1 MTGLIAQTNAN
12 IRDAERQ
19 YRDLKARQDRL
30 RRPVQL
36 IDRLLQELEE
46 LNLKGMKRVPISYE
60 PRLEEIPALVGPI
73 SGLEREGQERAA
85 GLRTVTMVSLGSC
98 LFTIVGAYGFS
109 QTDPSRVA
117 AQIVTGI
124 GFLGAGTI
132 FLRKDLVRGLTTAAT
147 IWATAAIG
155 MAAATAQYFEAA
167 FTTLL
172 ILAVLMVL
180 KPIER
185 RFFKRPNEATVSLIL
200 PRSDTEI
207 ERVRSALGAIGAFP
221 QSLRIHELNET
232 DDRLEIDVGL
242 PQGRTTAELL
252 HQLRSVVGARQ
263 ILISRDLVEDRIR
276 AGN

>member
-1 MTGLIAQTNAN
+1 MF
-12 IRDAERQ
+12 
-19 YRDLKARQDRL
+19 DLML
-30 RRPVQL
+30 
-36 IDRLLQELEE
+36 RLL
-46 LNLKGMKRVPISYE
+46 V
-60 PRLEEIPALVGPI
+60 ALVLGAI
-73 SGLEREGQERAA
+73 VGLERERQERAA

-132 FLRKDLVRGLTTAAT
+132 FLRKDIVRGLTTAAT
-147 IWATAAIG
+147 IWAVAAIG
-155 MAAATAQYFEAA
+155 MAAGTFQAA

-180 KPIER
+180 KPIEK
-185 RFFKRPNEATVSLIL
+185 RFFKRPSEATVNLIV
-200 PRSDTEI
+200 PRGADEI
-207 ERVRSALGAIGAFP
+207 ERVRAALAGIGAFP
-221 QSLRIHELNET
+221 MSLRIHELNET

-242 PQGRTTAELL
+242 PHERTTSDLL
-252 HQLRSVVGARQ
+252 RQLRTVEGARQ
-263 ILISRDLVEDRIR
+263 ILISRDLVEDRVR

>member
-1 MTGLIAQTNAN
+1 MPNSF
-12 IRDAERQ
+12 
-19 YRDLKARQDRL
+19 DLML
-30 RRPVQL
+30 
-36 IDRLLQELEE
+36 RLL
-46 LNLKGMKRVPISYE
+46 V
-60 PRLEEIPALVGPI
+60 ALVLGGI
-73 SGLEREGQERAA
+73 VGLERERQERAA

-98 LFTIVGAYGFS
+98 LFTIVGEFGFTN
-109 QTDPSRVA
+109 TDPSRVA

-155 MAAATAQYFEAA
+155 MAAGTAQYFEAA

-185 RFFKRPNEATVSLIL
+185 RFFKRPNEAQVSLIV
-200 PRSDTEI
+200 PRRDGEI
-207 ERVRSALGAIGAFP
+207 DAVRASLAAIGAFP
-221 QSLRIHELNET
+221 VSLRIHELNET
-232 DDRLEIDVGL
+232 DDRFEIDVGL
-242 PQGRTTAELL
+242 PAARTTSDLL
-252 HQLRSVVGARQ
+252 RQLRGLDGARQ
-263 ILISRDLVEDRIR
+263 ILISRDLVEDRTR

>member
-1 MTGLIAQTNAN
+1 MPPNTL
-12 IRDAERQ
+12 
-19 YRDLKARQDRL
+19 DLML
-30 RRPVQL
+30 
-36 IDRLLQELEE
+36 RLLA
-46 LNLKGMKRVPISYE
+46 S
-60 PRLEEIPALVGPI
+60 LVLGAVI
-73 SGLEREGQERAA
+73 GLERERQERAA

-155 MAAATAQYFEAA
+155 MAAGTARYFEAV

-185 RFFKRPNEATVSLIL
+185 RFFKRPNEASVSMIV
-200 PRSDTEI
+200 PRSEAEI
-207 ERVRSALGAIGAFP
+207 DRVRSALSAIGAFP
-221 QSLRIHELNET
+221 VSLRIHELNDT

-252 HQLRSVVGARQ
+252 RQLRSVEGARQ

>member
-1 MTGLIAQTNAN
+1 M
-12 IRDAERQ
+12 
-19 YRDLKARQDRL
+19 
-30 RRPVQL
+30 V
-36 IDRLLQELEE
+36 RLLA
-46 LNLKGMKRVPISYE
+46 
-60 PRLEEIPALVGPI
+60 ALVLGSI
-73 SGLEREGQERAA
+73 IGLERERQERAA

-155 MAAATAQYFEAA
+155 MAAGTARYFEAV

-180 KPIER
+180 KPVER
-185 RFFKRPNEATVSLIL
+185 RFFKRPSEAQVSMIV
-200 PRSDTEI
+200 PRAETEI
-207 ERVRSALGAIGAFP
+207 EKVRAALSGIGAFAE
-221 QSLRIHELNET
+221 SLRIFELPDNE
-232 DDRLEIDVGL
+232 DRIEMDVGL
-242 PQGRTTAELL
+242 PPSRTTSDLL
-252 HQLRSVVGARQ
+252 RQLRGLEGARN
-263 ILISRDLVEDRIR
+263 ILISRDLIEDRIR

>member
-1 MTGLIAQTNAN
+1 ML
-12 IRDAERQ
+12 
-19 YRDLKARQDRL
+19 
-30 RRPVQL
+30 
-36 IDRLLQELEE
+36 RLL
-46 LNLKGMKRVPISYE
+46 V
-60 PRLEEIPALVGPI
+60 ALVLGAVV
-73 SGLEREGQERAA
+73 GLERERQERAA

-98 LFTIVGAYGFS
+98 LFTIVGAYAFG

-147 IWATAAIG
+147 IWTVAAIG
-155 MAAATAQYFEAA
+155 MAVGTAEYVIAI

-172 ILAVLMVL
+172 ILSVLMVL

-185 RFFKRPNEATVSLIL
+185 RFFKRPNEAQVSLVV
-200 PRSDTEI
+200 PRAEGEI
-207 ERVRSALGAIGAFP
+207 ERMRAALAAIGAFP
-221 QSLRIHELNET
+221 MSIRIHEVSET

-242 PQGRTTAELL
+242 PQNRTTAELL
-252 HQLRSVVGARQ
+252 RQLRTVEGARQ
-263 ILISRDLVEDRIR
+263 IFISRELIEDRVR